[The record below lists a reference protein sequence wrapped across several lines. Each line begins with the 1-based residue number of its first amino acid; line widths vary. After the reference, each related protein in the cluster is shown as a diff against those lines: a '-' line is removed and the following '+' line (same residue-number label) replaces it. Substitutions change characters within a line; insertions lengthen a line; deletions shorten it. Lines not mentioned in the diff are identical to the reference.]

1 MARKDRLPELSRAEL
16 AVLKPLWRHPA
27 LSARELHDALDNG
40 WAYTTTRTM
49 LDRLV
54 AKGHVSRRLVHG
66 INVYQAGISRVHALA
81 AIVRDF
87 ARSVLEIEPSRVAP
101 LFLEGEALSEEE
113 VAELEA
119 ILREREERR

>member
-1 MARKDRLPELSRAEL
+1 MMSPQPLPELSRAEL
-16 AVLKPLWRHPA
+16 AVLKPLWAHDA

-49 LDRLV
+49 LERLV
-54 AKGHVSRRLVHG
+54 AKGHVGKEQVHG
-66 INVYQAGISRVHALA
+66 INVYSVRISRVHALA
-81 AIVRDF
+81 ALVRDF

-101 LFLEGEALSEEE
+101 LFLEGEALTEEE

-119 ILREREERR
+119 ILRKREDAR